1 MYMSLRVCAR
11 VHRVRA
17 FVRACVSACV
27 RACVRACPPS
37 LLPPSPPPPWGVGG
51 GGEETVKDIV
61 PSPDQQ
67 GSGLRSEAKKIK
79 TPPLV

>member
-17 FVRACVSACV
+17 FVRASV
-27 RACVRACPPS
+27 RA
-37 LLPPSPPPPWGVGG
+37 LPPYYPPHPPPLGSGG
-51 GGEETVKDIV
+51 GGETVKDIV